1 MRTVQHLYQCS
12 HRVQSGRFEDRGEAL
27 SATDAHRLEAQP
39 AATAPQFVQH
49 AGEDVHAGCAEGS
62 TSAMS
67 SNDNPV
73 RLKSFCTASTGP
85 WPIVAGSHPAA
96 VQSTQA

>member
-1 MRTVQHLYQCS
+1 VLVNMCTPVAEGVVQCDAGTV
-12 HRVQSGRFEDRGEAL
+12 DIEAL
-27 SATDAHRLEAQP
+27 RVVP
-39 AATAPQFVQH
+39 IPCGQH
-49 AGEDVHAGCAEGS
+49 CEYLRGEGS